1 MHCIDFM
8 IPTAMAFHS
17 LSQLFFLLLLPPF
30 VVSQTSNITL
40 GSHLVAFKDSPS
52 WKSPSGEFAFGF
64 YQLQNQE
71 QFLLAIWFD
80 QIPDKTTIWYANGD
94 NPAAEGSRVEL
105 TVGGK
110 LQLTSPNGQIL
121 WKATFM
127 DDGTAYPVDGAAY
140 AAFLDTG
147 NFVLVGKNLSYAWE
161 SFKNPADTLL
171 PTQELPLGGMLS
183 SRQTRSNYSRGRF
196 QLRLLPDGNLVLNTI
211 SLPKANA
218 YAAYYISGTF
228 DEHNSA
234 NSGYRVV
241 FNESGYI
248 YIVRRNGQIFN
259 LTTGEIVPLQDY
271 YYRATLDFDGIFRE
285 YAYPKPKR
293 TGIID
298 QSWAIVWNI
307 PPDICNAV
315 NGNPPTGDFNE
326 GLGSCGFNSYCK
338 IDSNARPSCECLPGF
353 NFSDPNNKFNGCIQD
368 RIQECNLGPSKVEDL
383 YDMHELP
390 NTFWPTSANFEW
402 TPSNED
408 ECRQSCLYDCQCVV
422 AVLREGGCSKKKLP
436 LTNGMV
442 TNRFNGKAF
451 VKVARS
457 INASSFP
464 RPEGPGPQKKDQSSV
479 IRVGSFLLGGSA
491 FINFL
496 LITAGS
502 ILAIWSCNK
511 KRKPDQISSTL
522 ESNPRPFTY
531 QDLEEATDGFKEELG
546 RGAFGVVYKGVL
558 RYAHSTIIPIA
569 VKKLDRLMQEG
580 EKEFKAEVN
589 AIAKTHHKNLVSL
602 IGFCEEGLHRLL
614 VYEFM
619 SNGTLA
625 SLLYGDCRPEWKS
638 RTKMAFEIARGLVYL
653 HEECSRPI
661 IHCDVARSNASNFLN
676 PKGSR
681 VLQLQKKD
689 QSTPILVRS
698 FLLGGSAFINFLLII
713 AISILAIWSCNKK
726 QKPSQMSSLLESNLQ
741 SFTYQDLEEATD
753 GFKEELGRGSFGIV
767 YKGVLHPPHSTICI
781 AVKKLDKITQEG
793 EKEFKT
799 EVNAIAKTLHKN
811 LVRLIGFCEEGPHKL
826 LSRTQMAFEI
836 ARGLVYLHEECS
848 IPIIHCDIKPQNI
861 LLDDSFIPRIS
872 DFGLAKLLMS
882 NQTRTTTAIRGTKGY
897 VAAEWFR
904 NMPITTKVDVY
915 SYGVMLLEII
925 CCRKNYE
932 EERENE
938 EEAILTDWVYDC
950 YKERRLD
957 KVVENDEEA
966 INDMTKVER
975 LVMVAIWCIQ
985 EDPSLRPSMRKV
997 THMLEGVVQVPM
1009 PPCPT
1014 PFTSL
1019 C

>member
-1 MHCIDFM
+1 
-8 IPTAMAFHS
+8 
-17 LSQLFFLLLLPPF
+17 
-30 VVSQTSNITL
+30 
-40 GSHLVAFKDSPS
+40 
-52 WKSPSGEFAFGF
+52 
-64 YQLQNQE
+64 
-71 QFLLAIWFD
+71 
-80 QIPDKTTIWYANGD
+80 
-94 NPAAEGSRVEL
+94 
-105 TVGGK
+105 
-110 LQLTSPNGQIL
+110 
-121 WKATFM
+121 M

-661 IHCDVARSNASNFLN
+661 IHCDV
-676 PKGSR
+676 
-681 VLQLQKKD
+681 
-689 QSTPILVRS
+689 
-698 FLLGGSAFINFLLII
+698 
-713 AISILAIWSCNKK
+713 
-726 QKPSQMSSLLESNLQ
+726 
-741 SFTYQDLEEATD
+741 
-753 GFKEELGRGSFGIV
+753 
-767 YKGVLHPPHSTICI
+767 
-781 AVKKLDKITQEG
+781 
-793 EKEFKT
+793 
-799 EVNAIAKTLHKN
+799 
-811 LVRLIGFCEEGPHKL
+811 
-826 LSRTQMAFEI
+826 
-836 ARGLVYLHEECS
+836 
-848 IPIIHCDIKPQNI
+848 KPQNI
-861 LLDDSFIPRIS
+861 LLDDSFTPRIS

-882 NQTRTTTAIRGTKGY
+882 DQTRTTTAIRGTKGY
-897 VAAEWFR
+897 VAPEWFR
-904 NMPITTKVDVY
+904 NRPITTKVDVY

-925 CCRKNYE
+925 CCRKKYE
-932 EERENE
+932 VERENE
-938 EEAILTDWVYDC
+938 DEVILTDWIYDC

-957 KVVENDEEA
+957 RVVENDEEA

-975 LVMVAIWCIQ
+975 LVMIAIWCIQ
-985 EDPSLRPSMRKV
+985 EDPSLRPPMRQV
-997 THMLEGVVQVPM
+997 TQMLEGVVQVPM

>member
-1 MHCIDFM
+1 
-8 IPTAMAFHS
+8 MAFYS
-17 LSQLFFLLLLPPF
+17 LSQLFFLLLLLPTF

-40 GSHLVAFKDSPS
+40 GSYLVASKESPS
-52 WKSPSGEFAFGF
+52 WKSPSGDFAFGF
-64 YQLQNQE
+64 YQLQNQDH
-71 QFLLAIWFD
+71 FLLAIWFD
-80 QIPDKTTIWYANGD
+80 RIPNRTTVWYANGD
-94 NPAAEGSRVEL
+94 NPASQGSKVEL
-105 TVGGK
+105 TRDGK
-110 LQLTSPNGQIL
+110 LTLTSPNGLIL
-121 WKATFM
+121 WNATSVV
-127 DDGTAYPVDGAAY
+127 DTDGTASSVEGAAY
-140 AAFLDTG
+140 AALLDTG
-147 NFVLVGKNLSYAWE
+147 NFVLVRKDFTYAWE
-161 SFKNPADTLL
+161 SFNNPADTLL
-171 PTQELPLGGMLS
+171 PTQELKLGGILS
-183 SRQTRSNYSRGRF
+183 SKQTPSNYSRGRF
-196 QLRLLPDGNLVLNTI
+196 QLHLLPNGNLVLDTI
-211 SLPKANA
+211 SLPKAYEN
-218 YAAYYISGTF
+218 AAYYISNTF
-228 DEHNSA
+228 DTANSA
-234 NSGYRVV
+234 NSGQRLV
-241 FNESGYI
+241 FNESGHI
-248 YIVRRNGQIFN
+248 YIVLRNEKIVN
-259 LTTGEIVPLQDY
+259 LSDQVPSQDY
-271 YYRATLDFDGIFRE
+271 YYRATLDFDGILTE
-285 YAYPKPKR
+285 YAYPKPQR
-293 TGIID
+293 AGNAD
-298 QSWAIVWNI
+298 QSWSPVWST
-307 PPDICNAV
+307 PSDICQAM
-315 NGNPPTGDFNE
+315 NGDE
-326 GLGSCGFNSYCK
+326 GLGSCGYNSYCT
-338 IDSNARPSCECLPGF
+338 IGNNGRPSCQCLPGF
-353 NFSDPNNKFNGCIQD
+353 NFSDPDNKFNGCIQD
-368 RIQECNLGPSKVEDL
+368 RIQDCNPGPSKAEDL
-383 YDMHELP
+383 YDMHQLP
-390 NTFWPTSANFEW
+390 NTYWPKS
-402 TPSNED
+402 
-408 ECRQSCLYDCQCVV
+408 V
-422 AVLREGGCSKKKLP
+422 
-436 LTNGMV
+436 
-442 TNRFNGKAF
+442 NGKAF
-451 VKVARS
+451 IK
-457 INASSFP
+457 
-464 RPEGPGPQKKDQSSV
+464 
-479 IRVGSFLLGGSA
+479 
-491 FINFL
+491 
-496 LITAGS
+496 
-502 ILAIWSCNK
+502 
-511 KRKPDQISSTL
+511 
-522 ESNPRPFTY
+522 
-531 QDLEEATDGFKEELG
+531 
-546 RGAFGVVYKGVL
+546 
-558 RYAHSTIIPIA
+558 
-569 VKKLDRLMQEG
+569 
-580 EKEFKAEVN
+580 
-589 AIAKTHHKNLVSL
+589 
-602 IGFCEEGLHRLL
+602 
-614 VYEFM
+614 
-619 SNGTLA
+619 
-625 SLLYGDCRPEWKS
+625 
-638 RTKMAFEIARGLVYL
+638 
-653 HEECSRPI
+653 
-661 IHCDVARSNASNFLN
+661 VARSNASNFLN
-676 PKGSR
+676 PKGPR

-713 AISILAIWSCNKK
+713 AISILAIWSCNKR

-826 LSRTQMAFEI
+826 LVYEFMSNGTLASLLYGDCRPTWKSRTQMAFEI

-957 KVVENDEEA
+957 EVVKNDEDA